1 MQERWFDVAAA
12 DGVRLHAREIA
23 GPNRDAPGLLLHHG
37 LASSQR
43 IWDLMLPRLTGRF
56 RIVTYDARGHG
67 LSGKPTSGYGFD
79 HLVADAV
86 AVVRAARLG
95 KPVVVGHS
103 WGAMVALELAAAR
116 PRSVSGIT
124 LVDGGVALPGDR
136 GSWKEFKA
144 RLAPPMLDG
153 LPLEEFR
160 AGMRRFSAVRVTPE
174 IEELFLSLM
183 RVDAD
188 DRIHPRLSRANH
200 FRILHAI
207 WEQDP
212 PALYGRLRTPTLAI
226 LALGDDAAW
235 DEAKRGGVR
244 AMRGGGVPLEV
255 MWVRGVHDLPIQYPD
270 RVAARIERFADAAVG

>member
-1 MQERWFDVAAA
+1 M
-12 DGVRLHAREIA
+12 
-23 GPNRDAPGLLLHHG
+23 
-37 LASSQR
+37 
-43 IWDLMLPRLTGRF
+43 
-56 RIVTYDARGHG
+56 TYDARGHG

-86 AVVRAARLG
+86 AVIRAARLG

-103 WGAMVALELAAAR
+103 WGAMVALELAVAR

-124 LVDGGVALPGDR
+124 LIDGGVAPPGDR
-136 GSWKEFKA
+136 GPWKEFKA

-160 AGMRRFSAVRVTPE
+160 AGMRRFSAVPVTPE

-200 FRILHAI
+200 FRSTSTRSGSRIRPRCTAGCEPRRSRSLRAATMRHGTRRSA
-207 WEQDP
+207 E
-212 PALYGRLRTPTLAI
+212 ASGRCE
-226 LALGDDAAW
+226 AA
-235 DEAKRGGVR
+235 ASRSR
-244 AMRGGGVPLEV
+244 
-255 MWVRGVHDLPIQYPD
+255 
-270 RVAARIERFADAAVG
+270 